1 MCGDARATWEDA
13 DASLYRSTYKFE
25 MSQQI
30 EVARMVE
37 TMDKQGG
44 QEVGGRDGHTF
55 QGRTHGWVRR
65 RKLLHQRRRQRRGET
80 SAEKVITHFSF
91 LFR

>member
-65 RKLLHQRRRQRRGET
+65 KPCCCCIKGEGRDAVRRVQRR
-80 SAEKVITHFSF
+80 
-91 LFR
+91 